1 MSRSPARWVR
11 IKQAAEYYQV
21 SPTLIRA
28 LIAHEQLEA
37 CRIGSSRAIRI
48 DPESLLQLGQF
59 KSWTTWTTW

>member
-1 MSRSPARWVR
+1 VR

-21 SPTLIRA
+21 SLTLIRA

-37 CRIGSSRAIRI
+37 RRIGSSRAIRI

-59 KSWTTWTTW
+59 KSWTTW